1 MKDFKT
7 LKEVCELLN
16 VTRRIVQ
23 GYEKKGLV
31 HTDYKDKYGHL
42 LYDEETVKR
51 IALIRFYQLMN
62 YELKEIALFIDK
74 PSKEIETILK
84 EKLEMLKVELQKREN
99 NIKNIEYV
107 INNFD
112 KSDLTDLLIKTIKEE
127 R

>member
-51 IALIRFYQLMN
+51 IALIRFYQKMGF
-62 YELKEIALFIDK
+62 ELKEIVNFIELPDK
-74 PSKEIETILK
+74 D
-84 EKLEMLKVELQKREN
+84 
-99 NIKNIEYV
+99 IKNILIDKLNDLKIEHENNHKRLILIEELISNFHEDNIDKYLEV
-107 INNFD
+107 I
-112 KSDLTDLLIKTIKEE
+112 I
-127 R
+127 